1 MTNIDEKLIKK
12 TGSTFKL
19 GIKHSNWYKKNE
31 SFLVALGV
39 EIKNE
44 NRYPHSSYDLYRIY
58 HVAKGLKFEQDFY
71 LNV

>member
-1 MTNIDEKLIKK
+1 MTNIDEKELIKK

-31 SFLVALGV
+31 SFWSPLGV

-58 HVAKGLKFEQDFY
+58 HIEKV
-71 LNV
+71 